1 VSSFTNFQSFVIER
15 NVLSLAAETKTLFVL
30 FSTVPRIMYITDY
43 DFMQVKKVCCVFF
56 TEQEIA
62 NALTTFHNTRKPL
75 CCPIEA

>member
-1 VSSFTNFQSFVIER
+1 
-15 NVLSLAAETKTLFVL
+15 
-30 FSTVPRIMYITDY
+30 MYITDY